1 MRMVDD
7 YLFVT
12 DMPDAARDFLELM
25 SNGLPEYNCTINKT
39 KTVTNF
45 TIDQEDGTV
54 SPNNDSESMSYQ
66 VLRHT
71 ITIH

>member
-54 SPNNDSESMSYQ
+54 LPNNDSELVAIKY
-66 VLRHT
+66 HT